1 MPSTVA
7 TAVTV
12 DEFVERL
19 GFGAYQWR
27 LLLITGLAWASDAGE
42 TMLLSFLG
50 PAAVC
55 AWPGTSSGIES
66 SLTTVVFVGMAI
78 GTVAFGR
85 IADWYGRKVAV
96 LASSMATVVAGAAS
110 ALSPD
115 VAWLLLFRM
124 LTGFGIGGVPIAFS
138 MYLEVVPTKHRGF
151 WAAVIQMWWSV
162 GTMSVAALAWW
173 LLQSPGWRAVVG
185 IASVPLAVLCIF
197 YACFVVESPRY
208 LVERGRLAEAQAT
221 LQRIARING
230 CSLEV
235 QNLRLIGVDAA
246 MAGAKSPL
254 LPSPAPAAA
263 DAASAGASPA
273 AAHPTRAGARG
284 QSSYGTLEDVTEG
297 ADADPS
303 DGGASPGGSPGQE
316 AKPGT
321 AETTS
326 SSSVAKSGQREGC
339 MSSMCGMITGTCAIL
354 QELVSPSMI
363 RTTLLIWVLWLANAL
378 AYYGIVLLSTEV
390 RVAGNSET
398 CANGE
403 VFLSNEDFTS
413 IFIDSAAELPG
424 LAMAAVLADLI
435 GRRWSQAV
443 GLIVASGACLALIF
457 TPSDLQAVETGI
469 LFVARAFIL
478 CAFTVT
484 YLFTPEV
491 YPQHMR
497 ATGLGVANMFGRVG
511 GGIAPFIG
519 QGLVKGGQL
528 RLAEGVFSGVA
539 AVAAAASLLIRVETA
554 GKSLGATGAVDA
566 PSKAELDLDQ
576 APDRSP
582 MLGADGD
589 MARLEDED
597 GVSVAGLSLAP
608 VADPSG
614 GGAEAEDS
622 AP

>member
-162 GTMSVAALAWW
+162 GTMS
-173 LLQSPGWRAVVG
+173 
-185 IASVPLAVLCIF
+185 
-197 YACFVVESPRY
+197 SPRY

>member
-457 TPSDLQAVETGI
+457 TPVSVPTWELS
-469 LFVARAFIL
+469 RR
-478 CAFTVT
+478 
-484 YLFTPEV
+484 P
-491 YPQHMR
+491 R
-497 ATGLGVANMFGRVG
+497 
-511 GGIAPFIG
+511 
-519 QGLVKGGQL
+519 
-528 RLAEGVFSGVA
+528 
-539 AVAAAASLLIRVETA
+539 AASTSPIVTILA
-554 GKSLGATGAVDA
+554 A
-566 PSKAELDLDQ
+566 PPPHPP
-576 APDRSP
+576 AP
-582 MLGADGD
+582 
-589 MARLEDED
+589 
-597 GVSVAGLSLAP
+597 VLSLALSFP
-608 VADPSG
+608 RPAVRPPGS
-614 GGAEAEDS
+614 
-622 AP
+622 